1 MLSESVPVRVFDS
14 QNLAR
19 REFLRIVPVA
29 ATAFALADLL
39 PASAAA
45 QTTPALTEG
54 KFKVIGA
61 AELADDTKVLDAK
74 PDTTNLFIDKNFTV
88 ALTAEKAASAKEF
101 EWHEHRDHVFHI
113 LDGST
118 TYELGGTPQNA
129 HSTGPGEWLAPASEG
144 ATKLTVKKGDM
155 LIIRRGT
162 PHKRTT
168 QESVTFMLMAPI
180 TPPSA

>member
-1 MLSESVPVRVFDS
+1 MRIFDS

-19 REFLRIVPVA
+19 REFLRTVPATV
-29 ATAFALADLL
+29 TAFALADLL

-45 QTTPALTEG
+45 QTAPAITEG
-54 KFKVIGA
+54 KFKVVSA
-61 AELADDTKVLDAK
+61 AELAGDTKALAAK

-88 ALTAEKAASAKEF
+88 ALTSEKAASGKEF

-129 HSTGPGEWLAPASEG
+129 HSTGPGEWLAPASEN
-144 ATKLTVKKGDM
+144 ATRLTLNKGDM

-168 QESVTFMLMAPI
+168 QENVTFMLIAPI